1 MVLNFRCVA
10 GEAPKTPIRPVE
22 PKAPLLPYDVPSET
36 DLPPGV
42 SLEEAVEEA
51 LRAKTAYTEANIQL
65 NELIN
70 EWSGAPKVL
79 SHDSITFPDLELREA
94 EWTREQAFI
103 AYRKAYVISAM
114 AVHQEQMRRYAEA
127 QAEYKKALHRYED
140 KLEDYRQARMDRTAD
155 QKLIGECLYGGRL
168 TDAHTQIANALAW
181 FALEEVA
188 RAVVIDE

>member
-1 MVLNFRCVA
+1 MKLRTNKAAAEYSGLPLKLINSVVRQIGEKRQLAEVFLYGADAGYPNFTYYVDTRRCYVNNREEINALVFAQAEELSEDPVQMVLNFRCVA

-79 SHDSITFPDLELREA
+79 SHDSITFPD
-94 EWTREQAFI
+94 W
-103 AYRKAYVISAM
+103 
-114 AVHQEQMRRYAEA
+114 
-127 QAEYKKALHRYED
+127 
-140 KLEDYRQARMDRTAD
+140 
-155 QKLIGECLYGGRL
+155 
-168 TDAHTQIANALAW
+168 N
-181 FALEEVA
+181 
-188 RAVVIDE
+188 